1 MALSNDKMANSERII
16 ASIGNEL
23 DARDADANINSINKE
38 EEYKIKRLREENK
51 KLKETIVELAIELYG
66 DKNKN

>member
-1 MALSNDKMANSERII
+1 LALSNDKMANSERII